1 MTFLKSKKLFLN
13 LGYTISN
20 IDNSDTIFKIEFDEK
35 LFKDFNLTI
44 LRHAK
49 CFIMQN
55 WSPSLLVIKYIKK
68 TTMDK

>member
-1 MTFLKSKKLFLN
+1 MTFLKSKKLSLN
-13 LGYTISN
+13 LKYTLSN

-55 WSPSLLVIKYIKK
+55 LYLSLLIIKHSKK
-68 TTMDK
+68 TNMDK